1 MELTEILNT
10 VISQAPNLIV
20 AVWMLNNQ
28 KEQIKA
34 LLENQN
40 KLVDRLLNYV
50 DRDTQVAAAALSEAR
65 KPDTGELR
73 KLS

>member
-1 MELTEILNT
+1 MEIAEIINT
-10 VISQAPNLIV
+10 VVSQAPNLIV

-50 DRDTQVAAAALSEAR
+50 DRDKQMAAAALVESR

-73 KLS
+73 KLM

>member
-50 DRDTQVAAAALSEAR
+50 DRDTQIAAATLSEAR

>member
-50 DRDTQVAAAALSEAR
+50 DRDKQVAAAALSEAR
-65 KPDTGELR
+65 KPDTSELR